1 MKFFFVMTMAVI
13 LMNCASENKKEQN
26 IQSNIETYL
35 KAHGQAGDGYLFI
48 GITDIDTVTA
58 KDFLE
63 RQMESL
69 SLQLTNKD
77 VRLKKMDSLEMVFKK
92 DLEKHPN
99 DQMLQQNLQDITR
112 GKTAIYVQQ
121 HKLDSLK
128 ATINPDQA
136 QNIKFIGLDFSFNSK
151 GGNGAT
157 VRNHYYVKLDE
168 KMNVLSV
175 SDLQQ

>member
-1 MKFFFVMTMAVI
+1 MKFFFVLTIAVI
-13 LMNCASENKKEQN
+13 LMNCTSENKKVQN
-26 IQSNIETYL
+26 IQTNIEAYL
-35 KAHGQAGDGYLFI
+35 KAHGQAGDGYKFI
-48 GITDIDTVTA
+48 SITEIDTVTE

-63 RQMESL
+63 RQMETL

-92 DLEKHPN
+92 GLQQHPD
-99 DQMLQQNLQDITR
+99 DQILQQNLQDITR

-121 HKLDSLK
+121 HKLDSLN
-128 ATINPDQA
+128 ATMTPDQA

-151 GGNGAT
+151 GGNGT

>member
-1 MKFFFVMTMAVI
+1 MKFLFLLMIAAI
-13 LMNCASENKKEQN
+13 LINCASEKNKMQN
-26 IQSNIETYL
+26 IQSTIETYL
-35 KAHGQAGDGYLFI
+35 KAHGQTGDNYKFI
-48 GITDIDTVTA
+48 GITEIDTVTE
-58 KDFLE
+58 KDFLD

-92 DLEKHPN
+92 GLEQHPN

-112 GKTAIYVQQ
+112 GKTAMYVQQ

-128 ATINPDQA
+128 ATIKPDQT
-136 QNIKFIGLDFSFNSK
+136 QNIKFIGLDFSFSSK

-157 VRNHYYVKLDE
+157 VQNHYYVKLDE